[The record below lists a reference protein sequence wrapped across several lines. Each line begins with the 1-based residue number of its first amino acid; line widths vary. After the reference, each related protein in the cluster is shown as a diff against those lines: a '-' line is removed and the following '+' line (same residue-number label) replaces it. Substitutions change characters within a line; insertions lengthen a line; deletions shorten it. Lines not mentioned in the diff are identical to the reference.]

1 MLTSKKKSQKQEK
14 RVADEMKARVVLAS
28 GALWGSKGDVRNDN
42 LLMECKT
49 TCKPYYTFKFSV
61 WDKILKEAIKDGLRL
76 PVMSIDLEDGKT
88 RLAVF
93 ETKDFK
99 MMPGFSDMNFG
110 VSKLYIHKDSFRL
123 TSPCIFHKIGEP
135 YNPETIIR
143 TYCAVPWEQFV
154 ELFEEEN

>member
-61 WDKILKEAIKDGLRL
+61 WDKILKEAIKDGL
-76 PVMSIDLEDGKT
+76 
-88 RLAVF
+88 
-93 ETKDFK
+93 
-99 MMPGFSDMNFG
+99 
-110 VSKLYIHKDSFRL
+110 
-123 TSPCIFHKIGEP
+123 
-135 YNPETIIR
+135 
-143 TYCAVPWEQFV
+143 
-154 ELFEEEN
+154 

>member
-49 TCKPYYTFKFSV
+49 TGKPYYTFKFST

-93 ETKDFK
+93 ETKDFE
-99 MMPGFSDMNFG
+99 MMPGFSDMDFEAF
-110 VSKLYIHKDSFRL
+110 KLYIYKDSFRL
-123 TSPCIFHKIGEP
+123 TSPCIFHKIREP
-135 YNPETIIR
+135 YNPETIIK
-143 TYCAVPWEQFV
+143 TFCAIPWEQFV
-154 ELFEEEN
+154 ELFKEES